1 MRATVVRRRELQM
14 MGWYGGAG
22 WGAWLMMGLFVLGF
36 WALIVFG
43 GLALWHAARGQR
55 SGGGEARRLLDER
68 FARGE
73 IDEQEYTA
81 RRDALRAG
89 R

>member
-1 MRATVVRRRELQM
+1 M

-22 WGAWLMMGLFVLGF
+22 WGGWLMMGLFVLGF
-36 WALIVFG
+36 WALLLFG
-43 GLALWHAARGQR
+43 GLALWHASRGGR
-55 SGGGEARRLLDER
+55 SDTRHEGGSGGEARRLLDER

-73 IDEQEYTA
+73 IDAEEYTA
-81 RRDALRAG
+81 RRDILSRG

>member
-1 MRATVVRRRELQM
+1 MVVVGKEPHM

-43 GLALWHAARGQR
+43 GLALWRAAKGQS
-55 SGGGEARRLLDER
+55 SGGGDARRLLDER

-81 RRDALRAG
+81 RRDLLRA
-89 R
+89 RR